1 MKKAS
6 TFLFKFLAALVLW
19 VGLEQLTEL
28 TTHGFCLQ
36 RILATDLVPQ
46 KRWETPPV
54 LEVEKCEI
62 AALLNQP
69 YRMIGAGSE
78 CFAFKSEDGKAVI
91 KFFKLDL
98 ARPVYFHRGIFLED
112 YSAHCGTLSNHP
124 LTRVDFAAFK
134 RFMGIREFRIDR
146 TFSSIHLAFEHLKEE
161 TGLLY
166 LHLNPT
172 EGLHG
177 QLTLYDA
184 CGIAHKVDLDKT
196 FFFLQ
201 SCAVPVEEHF
211 ATLREEGKVEKAQE
225 SIDSLVQL
233 LMTRCQKGFAD
244 RDVVNRN
251 FGYIGTRA
259 IEIDSG
265 SFRKSPQMREPW
277 LYRQELFYATL
288 ELKFWLKKN
297 YPEMVQ
303 YLEDRVSEK
312 VCYPKQE
319 KLTTESTES
328 TEAASPREKRIAE

>member
-1 MKKAS
+1 MKRAS
-6 TFLFKFLAALVLW
+6 IFIFKFLAAALLW
-19 VGLEQLTEL
+19 LGLEQLTEL

-36 RILATDLVPQ
+36 RILATDLFYQ
-46 KRWETPPV
+46 TRWETPPLQEREK
-54 LEVEKCEI
+54 LEVET
-62 AALLNQP
+62 LLNQP

-78 CFAFKSEDGKAVI
+78 CFAFKSEDGRAVI

-112 YSAHCGTLSNHP
+112 YSAYAGSLSNHP

-146 TFSSIHLAFEHLKEE
+146 TFSSIHLAYEHLKEE
-161 TGLLY
+161 TGILY

-184 CGIAHKVDLDKT
+184 CGIAHQVDLDKT

-211 ATLREEGKVEKAQE
+211 AALRKEGEVEKAKM

-233 LMTRCQKGFAD
+233 LLTRCQKGFAD

-265 SFRKSPQMREPW
+265 SFRKSKEMREPW

-288 ELKFWLKKN
+288 ELKFWLKKH

-312 VCYPKQE
+312 VCYFKQK
-319 KLTTESTES
+319 KLTTESTEGA
-328 TEAASPREKRIAE
+328 EAALPREEK